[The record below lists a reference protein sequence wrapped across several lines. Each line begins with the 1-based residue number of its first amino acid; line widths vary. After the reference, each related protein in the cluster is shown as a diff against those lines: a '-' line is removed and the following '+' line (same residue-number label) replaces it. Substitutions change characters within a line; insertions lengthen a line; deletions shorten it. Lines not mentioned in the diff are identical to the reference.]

1 MKSGVLCRSV
11 ESKGE
16 AHLSTRADER
26 HAREG
31 WGFARVPSLATFYEN
46 VTFGAFQ
53 ESDAASGDDVA
64 AYASL
69 TPGSVVWGRVI
80 DNREPS
86 AIKVEILRVVACDA

>member
-1 MKSGVLCRSV
+1 MAPQGFAGRVAALDPAVRERILRSASGP
-11 ESKGE
+11 
-16 AHLSTRADER
+16 APRADER

-69 TPGSVVWGRVI
+69 TPG
-80 DNREPS
+80 
-86 AIKVEILRVVACDA
+86 